1 MSLISRCSLVTLIV
15 VLCLGLIA
23 PASAQTSD
31 PQPIA
36 QAVIDNLIAGQYE
49 AAAVDFTDEMLA
61 ALPPAKLQEV
71 WESLIAQVGPYQ
83 QQVTVTSQN
92 VEGYT
97 VFVFTLQFERA
108 LLDVQLSISTDG
120 EVAGSYIRPNQG
132 PPPPP
137 YEAPDY
143 VNLDAF
149 TEQDITLN
157 AGTEW
162 ELPGT
167 LTLPVG
173 DGPFP
178 AIVLVHGSGP
188 NDRDETYGP
197 NKPFRDL
204 AWGLASQ
211 GIAVLRY
218 DKRTLVRAQEMKD
231 QIEGMTVQDETID
244 DALAAVALLR
254 GTDKID
260 PARVFL
266 AGHSLGGYLAPRIA
280 AQTSDLAGI
289 ILLAGNARPLDV
301 LIVEQVHY
309 LLSLKGELSD
319 EDRAQLDAVETE
331 AEALKTLDAST
342 DPATTYFG
350 VPAAYW
356 LDLKPY
362 DPVAAAQTLTLPML
376 ILQGE
381 RDYQVTMTD
390 FQLWQDGLA
399 GHDNVTLI
407 SYPAL
412 DHLLLSG
419 EGPSTPDEYNQPG
432 HVSSA
437 LIQDIANWIFQ
448 R

>member
-1 MSLISRCSLVTLIV
+1 MSLISRLSLAMFIA

-23 PASAQTSD
+23 PASAQVPD

-36 QAVIDNLIAGQYE
+36 QAMIDNLIAGNYD
-49 AAAVDFTDEMLA
+49 AATADFTDEVLA
-61 ALPPAKLQEV
+61 ALPPAKLQQV
-71 WESLIAQVGPYQ
+71 WESVIDQVGAFQ
-83 QQVTVTSQN
+83 EQVSVTNQTAD
-92 VEGYT
+92 GYT

-108 LLDVQLSISTDG
+108 LLDMQLSISTDG
-120 EVAGSYIRPNQG
+120 KVGGFYIRPNQG

-143 VNLDAF
+143 VNPDAF
-149 TEQDITLN
+149 TEQDLTLN
-157 AGTEW
+157 AGSEW

-178 AIVLVHGSGP
+178 AVVLVHGSGP
-188 NDRDETYGP
+188 EDRDETIGP

-211 GIAVLRY
+211 RIAVLRY
-218 DKRTLVRAQEMKD
+218 DKRTLVYGQKMKD
-231 QIEGMTVQDETID
+231 MVGLTVQEETID
-244 DALAAVALLR
+244 DALSAVALLH

-266 AGHSLGGYLAPRIA
+266 AGHSLGAYLAPRIA

-289 ILLAGNARPLDV
+289 ILLAGPARPLDV

-319 EDRAQLDAVETE
+319 ADQEQLDAIEAD
-331 AEALKTLDAST
+331 AEALNSLDSST
-342 DPATTYFG
+342 DPTTTYLG
-350 VPAAYW
+350 VPVPYW
-356 LDLKPY
+356 LDLKQY
-362 DPVAAAQTLTLPML
+362 DPVAVAQTLTLPIL
-376 ILQGE
+376 IMQGE

-390 FQLWQDGLA
+390 FRLWQDGLA
-399 GHDNVTLI
+399 GHDNVTFM
-407 SYPAL
+407 SYPTL
-412 DHLLLSG
+412 DHLLISG
-419 EGPSTPDEYNQPG
+419 EGPSTHDEYNQPG
-432 HVSSA
+432 HVFPQ
-437 LIQDIANWIFQ
+437 LIQDVSNWISQ
-448 R
+448 H